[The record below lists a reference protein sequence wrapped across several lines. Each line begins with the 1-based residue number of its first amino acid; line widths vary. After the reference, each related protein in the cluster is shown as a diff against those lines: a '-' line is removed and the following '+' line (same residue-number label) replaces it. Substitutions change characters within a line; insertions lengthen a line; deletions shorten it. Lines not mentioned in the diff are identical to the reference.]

1 MFGGAILADMALAG
15 NARRMIVHSG
25 KPRPN
30 NPNRVL
36 ASGSQSATLT
46 ALNLLTRRIIM
57 REYKQFYINGEWV
70 DPATPHDFD
79 VLNPA
84 TEEVCAHIS
93 LGSEEDVNRAV
104 AAARNAFASYS
115 RTSVKERIELL
126 ESCAEVYQ
134 KYYNDIADA
143 IREEMGAPHKLAV
156 GGQAYTGLGHLQEA
170 AKVLKNFEFEED
182 LGEHRV
188 FKEPIGVCGLIT
200 PWNWPVNQIGCKVAP
215 ALAVGCTMVLKP
227 SEVAPLSAYL
237 FAKVLHEAGV
247 PAGVFN
253 LVNGDGP
260 VVGTAL
266 SKHPDVDM
274 MSFTGSTRA
283 GSLVAQN
290 AAPTVKRVTQEL
302 GGKSPNI
309 VLEDADLEAA
319 VTGGVMHMFNNTG
332 QSCNAPSRMFV
343 PRAKLEEAE
352 AIAARVAA
360 SVKVGDPTS
369 EETTMGP
376 VVSEVQFNKIQ
387 DLIQKGIDEGA
398 KLVAGGVGRPDGL
411 TKGYFIK
418 PTVFSQANNDMTI
431 AREEIFGPVLT
442 MIPYDSEEEAIRMAN
457 DTPYGLAGYVQSGSI
472 DHAREVA
479 SQIRA
484 GNVHINGASGGFN
497 VPFGGFKQSG
507 NGREWGHHGFTDFLE
522 IKAVEGYAA

>member
-1 MFGGAILADMALAG
+1 
-15 NARRMIVHSG
+15 
-25 KPRPN
+25 
-30 NPNRVL
+30 
-36 ASGSQSATLT
+36 
-46 ALNLLTRRIIM
+46 M
-57 REYKQFYINGEWV
+57 REYTQFYINGQWV
-70 DPATPHDFD
+70 DPVKPNSFD
-79 VLNPA
+79 VINPA

-104 AAARNAFASYS
+104 AAAKAAFETFS

-126 ESCAEVYQ
+126 ESCVEVYQ

-143 IREEMGAPHKLAV
+143 IREEMGAPKELAA
-156 GGQAYTGLGHLQEA
+156 GAQAYCGLGHLQEA
-170 AKVLKNFEFEED
+170 AKILKTFKFEED
-182 LGEHRV
+182 LGPHRV

-200 PWNWPVNQIGCKVAP
+200 PWNWPVNQISCKVAP

-237 FAKVLHEAGV
+237 YAKVMDEAGV

-283 GSLVAQN
+283 GTLVAQN

-309 VLEDADLEAA
+309 VLEDADIEKA
-319 VTGGVMHMFNNTG
+319 VTGGVMHMYNNTG
-332 QSCNAPSRMFV
+332 HSCNAPSRMLV
-343 PRAKLEEAE
+343 PRAKLAEAE
-352 AIAARVAA
+352 AIAARVSE
-360 SVKVGDPTS
+360 SVVVGDPAADG
-369 EETTMGP
+369 TTMGP

-387 DLIQKGIDEGA
+387 GLIEKGIAEGA
-398 KLVAGGVGRPDGL
+398 KVVTGGPGRPVGIS
-411 TKGYFIK
+411 KGYFIR
-418 PTVFSQANNDMTI
+418 PTVFSGVNNDMTI
-431 AREEIFGPVLT
+431 AREEIFGPVLA
-442 MIPYDSEEEAIRMAN
+442 MIPYDSEEEAIRIAN
-457 DTPYGLAGYVQSGSI
+457 DTPYGLAGYVQSEDI
-472 DHAREVA
+472 NHARQVA
-479 SQIRA
+479 ARIRA
-484 GNVHINGASGGFN
+484 GNVHINGAAGGFD

-507 NGREWGHHGFTDFLE
+507 NGREWGAHGFTDFLE
-522 IKAVEGYAA
+522 IKAVEGYGE

>member
-1 MFGGAILADMALAG
+1 
-15 NARRMIVHSG
+15 
-25 KPRPN
+25 
-30 NPNRVL
+30 
-36 ASGSQSATLT
+36 
-46 ALNLLTRRIIM
+46 M

-70 DPATPHDFD
+70 DPVTPNEFD
-79 VLNPA
+79 VINPA

-104 AAARNAFASYS
+104 AAARAAFDSYS
-115 RTSVKERIELL
+115 RTSRQERVELL
-126 ESCAEVYQ
+126 ESCIEVYQ

-143 IREEMGAPHKLAV
+143 ICEEMGAPLGFAR
-156 GGQAYTGLGHLQEA
+156 GAQAACGLGHLQEA
-170 AKVLKNFEFEED
+170 ARVLKTFEFEED

-237 FAKVLHEAGV
+237 WTRVMHEAGV

-253 LVNGDGP
+253 MVNGDGP
-260 VVGTAL
+260 GVGTAL
-266 SKHPDVDM
+266 SRHPEVDM

-283 GSLVAQN
+283 GILVAQN

-309 VLEDADLEAA
+309 ILDDADLEAA
-319 VTGGVMHMFNNTG
+319 VTRGVMHMYGNTG
-332 QSCNAPSRMFV
+332 QSCNAPSRMLV
-343 PRAKLEEAE
+343 PAAKLEQAE
-352 AIAARVAA
+352 AIAAKATE
-360 SVKVGDPTS
+360 SVVVGDPRG
-369 EETTMGP
+369 EGTTMGP

-387 DLIQKGIDEGA
+387 GLIEKGIEEGA
-398 KLVAGGVGRPDGL
+398 KLVTGGPGRPEGIE
-411 TKGYFIK
+411 KGYFVR

-442 MIPYDSEEEAIRMAN
+442 MIPYETEEEAIRIAN
-457 DTPYGLAGYVQSGSI
+457 DTPYGLAGYVQSG
-472 DHAREVA
+472 DVNHARAVA
-479 SQIRA
+479 AKIRA
-484 GNVHINGASGGFN
+484 GNVHINGAAGGFD
-497 VPFGGFKQSG
+497 VPFGGYKQSG

-522 IKAVEGYAA
+522 IKAVEGYGS

>member
-1 MFGGAILADMALAG
+1 
-15 NARRMIVHSG
+15 
-25 KPRPN
+25 
-30 NPNRVL
+30 
-36 ASGSQSATLT
+36 
-46 ALNLLTRRIIM
+46 M
-57 REYKQFYINGEWV
+57 RENMQFYINGEWV
-70 DPATPHDFD
+70 DPASPNVLD
-79 VLNPA
+79 VINPA
-84 TEEVCAHIS
+84 TEGVCGRIS
-93 LGSEEDVNRAV
+93 MGAEADVDKAV
-104 AAARNAFASYS
+104 AAAKKAFQTFS
-115 RTSVKERIELL
+115 RTSTKERIELL
-126 ESCAEVYQ
+126 ESCIAVYQ
-134 KYYNDIADA
+134 KYYLDIADA
-143 IREEMGAPHKLAV
+143 IREEMGAPHTLATTA
-156 GGQAYTGLGHLQEA
+156 QAYTGQGHLEEA
-170 AKVLKNFEFEED
+170 LKVLRTFEFEED

-200 PWNWPVNQIGCKVAP
+200 PWNWPVNQVSCKVAP

-237 FAKVLHEAGV
+237 FAQVMHEAGV

-266 SKHPDVDM
+266 SKHPDVSM

-309 VLEDADLEAA
+309 ILDDADLEKA
-319 VTGGVMHMFNNTG
+319 VAGGVRHMYTNTG
-332 QSCNAPSRMFV
+332 QSCNAPSRMLV
-343 PRAKLEEAE
+343 PAAKLAEAE
-352 AIAARVAA
+352 AIAAKVTE
-360 SVKVGDPTS
+360 SVVVGDPTA
-369 EETTMGP
+369 EATTMGP

-387 DLIQKGIDEGA
+387 GLIDQGIKEGA
-398 KLVAGGVGRPDGL
+398 KVVIGGLGRPEGL
-411 TKGYFIK
+411 DKGYFVR
-418 PTVFSQANNDMTI
+418 PTIFSEANNEMTV

-442 MIPYDSEEEAIRMAN
+442 MIPYDTEEEAIRIAN
-457 DTPYGLAGYVQSGSI
+457 DTPYGLAGYVQSSDL

-479 SQIRA
+479 SRIRA

-507 NGREWGHHGFTDFLE
+507 NGREWGSHGFTDFLE
-522 IKAVEGYAA
+522 IKAVEGFGK